1 MLFTAVNSTIASH
14 IDIEHICFIHL
25 QETLK
30 YMQCKAHLL
39 YIGFTCAL
47 QMQRKAHLLYHANP
61 PTHARILRCV
71 QRGLIEGEQLIMLP
85 FPKRSPLRFC
95 DVTLSHQIML
105 QLLPFPKRS
114 PSSSFCDVTLSHQ
127 IMLQLVS
134 FSKPSHLCFCDVSH
148 DVTLP
153 DPKSSPFCY
162 ASMML

>member
-1 MLFTAVNSTIASH
+1 
-14 IDIEHICFIHL
+14 
-25 QETLK
+25 
-30 YMQCKAHLL
+30 MQRKAHLL
-39 YIGFTCAL
+39 YIYFTCAL

-61 PTHARILRCV
+61 PTHARIGRCV
-71 QRGLIEGEQLIMLP
+71 QRGLIEGEQLIM
-85 FPKRSPLRFC
+85 
-95 DVTLSHQIML
+95 
-105 QLLPFPKRS
+105 LPFPKRS